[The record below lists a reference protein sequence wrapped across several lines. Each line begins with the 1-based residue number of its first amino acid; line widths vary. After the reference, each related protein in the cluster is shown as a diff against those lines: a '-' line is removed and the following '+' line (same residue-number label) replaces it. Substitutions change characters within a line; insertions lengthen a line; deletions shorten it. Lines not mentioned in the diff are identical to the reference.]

1 LIAGKLIAGLLGL
14 LVAGIP
20 GLVFGIVVGHLF
32 DRGLASVFGAGA
44 AGAAVVREEFFRAI
58 FVLMG
63 YIAKADGRVSEEEV
77 AHTQALFH
85 QLNLNDEQR
94 NQAILLFKK
103 GSDPAFNPE
112 LTAAEF
118 LQRGGG
124 HPILKR
130 TLFMFLVSLALA
142 DHELHSAEREA
153 LLRIG
158 ALLGYDAG
166 SVEEALRMATAQEH
180 FHREG
185 GAAASPRASLA
196 DAYIALGVEEH
207 ASDTEIKRAY
217 RKLMSQN
224 HPDKLSAKGVPPEML
239 RLATEK
245 SQEIQ
250 GAYELI
256 RKTRGSGR

>member
-1 LIAGKLIAGLLGL
+1 MIAGKLIAGLLGL

-103 GSDPAFNPE
+103 GSDPAF
-112 LTAAEF
+112 
-118 LQRGGG
+118 Q
-124 HPILKR
+124 
-130 TLFMFLVSLALA
+130 
-142 DHELHSAEREA
+142 
-153 LLRIG
+153 
-158 ALLGYDAG
+158 
-166 SVEEALRMATAQEH
+166 
-180 FHREG
+180 
-185 GAAASPRASLA
+185 PRADGGRVPATRRWSPDSETHA
-196 DAYIALGVEEH
+196 VHVPGIAG
-207 ASDTEIKRAY
+207 ACRPRAAQ
-217 RKLMSQN
+217 R
-224 HPDKLSAKGVPPEML
+224 
-239 RLATEK
+239 
-245 SQEIQ
+245 
-250 GAYELI
+250 
-256 RKTRGSGR
+256 